1 MGLIPG
7 QRTKIEHVIWCGQ
20 IKKKKKG
27 EKVVS
32 GAMSSTVDVS
42 IWALKNIWLVRA
54 QWFDSNSDQE
64 SGLEN
69 ICNFAETPVHMSLFY
84 VQEITF
90 NNKKRIT
97 VQSKGQKF

>member
-1 MGLIPG
+1 MLYGVVKL
-7 QRTKIEHVIWCGQ
+7 
-20 IKKKKKG
+20 KKKKKRK
-27 EKVVS
+27 KVVS